1 MKIAITAVK
10 KHFHLIV
17 KELFLSHSSSPSR
30 NILFPRKLIV
40 LLLFGV
46 IPLLPS
52 SAQSSDPELGG
63 KLKAIML
70 MFDKNQATLK
80 EEIVKLNAT
89 NSELSEA
96 NLKLYKELKE
106 IQELVGKLEAENQQL
121 RAKVSVR
128 ELEST
133 SSKSFKNQQLAAT
146 QGNTKADSTNQSLAI
161 EMASG
166 EKLVNINTATIEEL
180 SKLPAI
186 DEEMA
191 AQIISNRPY
200 QFIDD
205 LIINQGFGPMK
216 LRRITQLIIAQ

>member
-1 MKIAITAVK
+1 
-10 KHFHLIV
+10 
-17 KELFLSHSSSPSR
+17 
-30 NILFPRKLIV
+30 
-40 LLLFGV
+40 
-46 IPLLPS
+46 
-52 SAQSSDPELGG
+52 
-63 KLKAIML
+63 